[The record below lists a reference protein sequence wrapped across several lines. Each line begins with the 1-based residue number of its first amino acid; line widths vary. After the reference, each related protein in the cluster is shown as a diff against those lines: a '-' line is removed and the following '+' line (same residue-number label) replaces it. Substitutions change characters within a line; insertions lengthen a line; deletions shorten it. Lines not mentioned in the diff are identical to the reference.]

1 MLLAVKQCWGCGMGN
16 VVRAEFGRP
25 MVAQAAKGE
34 RVADCDD
41 GYTRLANEL
50 FDEIIG
56 SDLTRNQMK
65 VALAVA
71 RKTFGFNKKADRIS
85 DSQLVELTK
94 LPRQKV
100 NPAKNALLD
109 MRVLVMDGR
118 KIGVNKNLSEW
129 KTDCHRNSDNVTKTV
144 TKNVT
149 KTVTEVSP
157 KQGHT
162 KDTIQK
168 TRKTKSKSICAEP
181 AAAAS
186 APVVVEGVLVDDGDR
201 PVEPEKTRLVANQTT
216 PAQLPNEPVAILL
229 PLNTGEGY
237 PVTCAFADQ
246 MRSLYPAVDV
256 SQELRAM
263 CGWLIGNP
271 AKRKTKRGVVRF
283 ITSWLARCQDR
294 GGSSG
299 LTQAYQQ
306 PAWTLDV
313 NDTSWTK
320 YLQEG
325 F

>member
-1 MLLAVKQCWGCGMGN
+1 MGS

-25 MVAQAAKGE
+25 QATPEVKGE

-50 FDEIIG
+50 LDALIEA
-56 SDLTRNQMK
+56 DLTKHQYK
-65 VALAVA
+65 VALAVI
-71 RKTFGFNKKADRIS
+71 RKTYGFNKSLDRITN
-85 DSQLVELTK
+85 SQIAELANIPET
-94 LPRQKV
+94 RV
-100 NPAKNALLD
+100 STAKNQLLD
-109 MRVLVMDGR
+109 MGIIVTSGR
-118 KIGVNKNLSEW
+118 KIGPNKVLSEW
-129 KTDCHRNSDNVTKTV
+129 SANLPQNGESFPESGKESFPETGK
-144 TKNVT
+144 
-149 KTVTEVSP
+149 EPSP
-157 KQGHT
+157 KQGNT

-181 AAAAS
+181 AVAAS
-186 APVVVEGVLVDDGDR
+186 APVVVEGVLVDDGGQ
-201 PVEPEKTRLVANQTT
+201 PVEPEQTRLAANQTT

-306 PAWTLDV
+306 PAGTLDV

>member
-1 MLLAVKQCWGCGMGN
+1 MSN
-16 VVRAEFGRP
+16 VVRAEFGRQQP
-25 MVAQAAKGE
+25 TQSTKGE

-50 FDEIIG
+50 LDALIEA
-56 SDLTRNQMK
+56 DLTKHQYK
-65 VALAVA
+65 VALAVI
-71 RKTFGFNKKADRIS
+71 RKCYGFNKSFDRITN
-85 DSQLVELTK
+85 SQISELANIPET
-94 LPRQKV
+94 RV
-100 NPAKNALLD
+100 STAKNQLLE
-109 MRVLVMDGR
+109 MGILISSGR
-118 KIGVNKNLSEW
+118 KIGPNKVLSKWSTNLPQNGESFPETGKESFP
-129 KTDCHRNSDNVTKTV
+129 KTGK
-144 TKNVT
+144 
-149 KTVTEVSP
+149 EPSP
-157 KQGHT
+157 KQGNT

-168 TRKTKSKSICAEP
+168 TEKTKSKSICTEP
-181 AAAAS
+181 AVAAS
-186 APVVVEGVLVDDGDR
+186 VPMVIEGSLVGEGTKPEDAMQSTPVSSQSGL
-201 PVEPEKTRLVANQTT
+201 L
-216 PAQLPNEPVAILL
+216 PAQPLAANDQVAILL

-271 AKRKTKRGVVRF
+271 TKRKTKRGITRF
-283 ITSWLARCQDR
+283 ITSWLSRCQDK

-299 LTQAYQQ
+299 LSTQAYQQ
-306 PAWTLDV
+306 PAGTLDV

>member
-50 FDEIIG
+50 LDALIEA
-56 SDLTRNQMK
+56 DLTKHQYK
-65 VALAVA
+65 VALAVI
-71 RKTFGFNKKADRIS
+71 RKCYGFNKSFDRITN
-85 DSQLVELTK
+85 SQIAEMAKIPETRVST
-94 LPRQKV
+94 
-100 NPAKNALLD
+100 AKNQLLE
-109 MRVLVMDGR
+109 MGILINSGR
-118 KIGVNKNLSEW
+118 KIGPNKVLSEW
-129 KTDCHRNSDNVTKTV
+129 SANLPRNGESFPETGKESFPETG
-144 TKNVT
+144 K
-149 KTVTEVSP
+149 EHSP
-157 KQGHT
+157 KQGNT

-201 PVEPEKTRLVANQTT
+201 HVEPEKTRLVANQTT

-256 SQELRAM
+256 AQELRAM

-271 AKRKTKRGVVRF
+271 AKRKTKRGIVRF

-299 LTQAYQQ
+299 LTQACQQ
-306 PAWTLDV
+306 PAGTLDV